1 MRADSDSALLDEA
14 PVTTKFQARTSAH
27 RWAVFARP
35 ERLRIICAASVAFVA
50 VAFTISAL
58 LLPSANDGFTFRRG
72 DEWAIFLIGLAVA
85 GLFWLPT
92 RPRVRAD
99 EAEVQVRGI
108 VGPYKSVPWDVVQA
122 VELRPKWRWARL
134 MLPADE
140 TISLYA
146 VQRADPATAVQ
157 AIRDLRALHERA
169 AHEAIVEQQ

>member
-1 MRADSDSALLDEA
+1 MTTQSDTR
-14 PVTTKFQARTSAH
+14 PSAH
-27 RWAVFARP
+27 HWAVSARP
-35 ERLRIICAASVAFVA
+35 ERLRVICAAAVAFVA
-50 VAFTISAL
+50 LAFTISAL

-99 EAEVQVRGI
+99 ETEVQVRGI
-108 VGPYKSVPWDVVQA
+108 VGTYKSVPWNVVQA

-146 VQRADPATAVQ
+146 VQRADPGTAVR

-169 AHEAIVEQQ
+169 GQEPIVEPR

>member
-1 MRADSDSALLDEA
+1 MSTQSD
-14 PVTTKFQARTSAH
+14 PRPPAH
-27 RWAVFARP
+27 RWVVSARP
-35 ERLRIICAASVAFVA
+35 ERLRVICAGAVAFVA

-108 VGPYKSVPWDVVQA
+108 VGAYKSVPWDLVAA

-146 VQRADPATAVQ
+146 VQRADPNTAVQ

-169 AHEAIVEQQ
+169 AHEAVVEQK